1 MFLSS
6 GCWVGVDVAKNHL
19 DIAFSSSGKPFRVPN
34 TPEGFST
41 FLHHLRSTDVAGIV
55 VESTG
60 FYHRGM
66 TETLADHGFLS
77 SIVNPRQIKDYRNS
91 GLKLAKTDRLD
102 ACLLA
107 RFGEERHPPTMFPR
121 NVAWQMLKD
130 LVSARNDAV
139 TTKVQ
144 WQNRRHNPHLPPAIL
159 REMDAAIAGYE
170 AMIARL
176 DVRIAHTI
184 AADPVLA
191 HRDAILQSVPGIA
204 LVRSA
209 TFLAFLPELGSL
221 PNEVITSLVG
231 VVPHANDSGQRK
243 GYRHTRNGRGAIKG
257 ALSLLVMTPRGNPAV
272 LRRRQQFLDRHMTR
286 PNARIAVA
294 RWLLAILN
302 TMIAHDLR
310 WEELRMNQP
319 Q

>member
-19 DIAFSSSGKPFRVPN
+19 DISFGSSGKPFRVPN
-34 TPEGFST
+34 TPEGYST
-41 FLHHLRSTDVAGIV
+41 FLHYLRSTDVAGIV

-60 FYHRGM
+60 IYHRGM
-66 TETLADHGFLS
+66 AEALAAHSFLP
-77 SIVNPRQIKDYRNS
+77 SIVNPKQIKEYRQS

-121 NVAWQMLKD
+121 NEHWQMLTD

-144 WQNRRHNPHLPPAIL
+144 WQNRCHNHHLPPAIL
-159 REMDAAIAGYE
+159 REMDAAIAGYQ
-170 AMIARL
+170 AMIERFTTL
-176 DVRIAHTI
+176 IAQTI

-231 VVPHANDSGQRK
+231 LAPHANDSGQRK

-257 ALSLLVMTPRGNPAV
+257 ELCLLVMTPRGNPAV
-272 LRRRQQFLDRHMTR
+272 IRRRQQFLDRHLTR
-286 PNARIAVA
+286 KNTRIAIS

-319 Q
+319 

>member
-1 MFLSS
+1 MFCSS

-34 TPEGFST
+34 SPAGFST
-41 FLHHLRSTDVAGIV
+41 FLQHLRSTDVAGVV

-60 FYHRGM
+60 IYHRGM
-66 TETLADHGFLS
+66 AEALAAQGFLP
-77 SIVNPRQIKDYRNS
+77 SIVNPRQIKEYRQS

-121 NVAWQMLKD
+121 NATWQLLTD

-139 TTKVQ
+139 ATKVQ
-144 WQNRRHNPHLPPAIL
+144 WKNRRQNHHLPAAIL
-159 REMDAAIAGYE
+159 REMDDAIASYE
-170 AMIARL
+170 AMITRL
-176 DVRIAHTI
+176 NALITQTI
-184 AADPVLA
+184 ASDPVLA
-191 HRDAILQSVPGIA
+191 HRDAMLQSVPGIA

-209 TFLAFLPELGSL
+209 IFLAFLPELGAL

-231 VVPHANDSGQRK
+231 LVPHANDSGKRT

-257 ALSLLVMTPRGNPAV
+257 ELGLLVMTPRGNPAV
-272 LRRRQQFLDRHMTR
+272 IRRRQRFLDRHMTR
-286 PNARIAVA
+286 KNATVAVS
-294 RWLLAILN
+294 RWFLAILN
-302 TMIAHDLR
+302 TMVAQDLM